1 MFTRIYSRRAS
12 IGVAHK
18 GFPLP
23 TMSHRYR
30 LRHLFVCLFL
40 ASFSP
45 AQTMAADCL
54 KLISQ
59 NALHMNTNDPGPR
72 AAKDRYLTTMFASKA
87 FANSNTNMIGLI
99 QEQMRSY
106 DRSYTPFGTYPTP
119 RAGYLQSPLK
129 GHSSYLEKYG
139 FLLDPHIAAGEYR
152 AIVEYETINAGH
164 AANFSRPP
172 SALLYFCGGPANPAT
187 NVWIVNYHAVF
198 GKRKWQRR
206 NEAKAMKRVVID
218 FMNCGYKLSSG
229 KCAAIG
235 SANTVS
241 AKRVI
246 VAGDWNLTAAEVL
259 ADVNANGWPPDYKV
273 NIYQTDKTSM
283 RRGSGL
289 WSSSY
294 DHFLLVRLDT
304 TTRPTAN
311 LNNVSRISFADY
323 GTAFNGC
330 NNANGCPA
338 FRHSVSDHIGIIATV
353 PE

>member
-1 MFTRIYSRRAS
+1 MFTRKYSRRAGT
-12 IGVAHK
+12 GVAHR
-18 GFPLP
+18 GIPLP
-23 TMSHRYR
+23 TMSYRCR
-30 LRHLFVCLFL
+30 LRHLFVCLFF
-40 ASFSP
+40 AAFSP

-72 AAKDRYLTTMFASKA
+72 LAKDRHLTTMFASKA
-87 FANSNTNMIGLI
+87 FAPPNTNTNMIGLI

-106 DRSYTPFGTYPTP
+106 DNTYTPFGTYPAP
-119 RAGYLQSPLK
+119 RAPYLQSPLK

-139 FLLDPHIAAGEYR
+139 FLLDPNIAPGQYR

-172 SALLYFCGGPANPAT
+172 SALLYFCRGPANPAT

-206 NEAKAMKRVVID
+206 NEAKAMKQVVID
-218 FMNCGYKLSSG
+218 FMNCGYNLSSG
-229 KCAAIG
+229 NCAAIG

-241 AKRVI
+241 AKRVV

-259 ADVNANGWPPDYKV
+259 ADVNANAWPANYEV
-273 NIYQTDKTSM
+273 AVFQEDKTSM
-283 RRGSGL
+283 RRSSGL

-294 DHFLLVRLDT
+294 DHFLLVRVGT
-304 TTRPTAN
+304 PTAG

-323 GTAFNGC
+323 GAAFNRC
-330 NNANGCPA
+330 NNANGCAA
-338 FRHSVSDHIGIIATV
+338 FRQSVSDHIGIIATV